1 MVHPYREDYL
11 LIAVSMVTDVQTYIL
26 ILYNYK
32 WILEICGS
40 GIAFSQGVEEG
51 SLGINVTTCLL
62 NINCYSLLFYMLQDA
77 RSCVKMLVFDRLGL
91 PPLFWHSAVQ
101 STDSNLSF
109 GTNAYLV

>member
-1 MVHPYREDYL
+1 MLENMVYPCREDYL
-11 LIAVSMVTDVQTYIL
+11 LIAVSTVIDIQTYIL

-62 NINCYSLLFYMLQDA
+62 NIKLLFFTLLHAARCLELLEDA
-77 RSCVKMLVFDRLGL
+77 SL
-91 PPLFWHSAVQ
+91 
-101 STDSNLSF
+101 
-109 GTNAYLV
+109 